1 MYSYYIRTSTGA
13 DLGFQK
19 GGANMDILVCGKK
32 VNTTSVRSTLSMRS
46 MLYLGGL
53 GACPHRK
60 LLQIWPIEI
69 EFGSNFEW
77 K

>member
-1 MYSYYIRTSTGA
+1 MAGVG
-13 DLGFQK
+13 LGFQK
-19 GGANMDILVCGKK
+19 GDANMDIYICNKIVD
-32 VNTTSVRSTLSMRS
+32 TTSVRSTLVLSMQS

-60 LLQIWPIEI
+60 SLQIWPIEI
-69 EFGSNFEW
+69 EFGSILSE